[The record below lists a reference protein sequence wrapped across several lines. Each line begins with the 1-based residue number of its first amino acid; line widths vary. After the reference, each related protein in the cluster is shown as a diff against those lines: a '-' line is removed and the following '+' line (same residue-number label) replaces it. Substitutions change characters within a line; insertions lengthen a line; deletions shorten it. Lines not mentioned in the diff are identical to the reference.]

1 MSPGIPRSD
10 DQKRLR
16 CMKSDVLLMQMVPH
30 HLARP
35 IFDITDTKSLLN
47 LPFTRMKR

>member
-1 MSPGIPRSD
+1 MSPGIPCSD

-16 CMKSDVLLMQMVPH
+16 CMKSDVLLRQMVTH

-35 IFDITDTKSLLN
+35 ILDISDTKSLLN
-47 LPFTRMKR
+47 LPFSRMKR